1 MRSDDVE
8 KVETKEEKEE
18 SFRGCELR
26 NRGNSRDGN
35 PANSTRGEIT

>member
-26 NRGNSRDGN
+26 PGNSRDGN